1 MAALTNCSASS
12 VRAAG
17 LGVATPSKLSSASCT
32 SSTSLALRPRQDASR
47 TAGRQHSR
55 LVVEA
60 KGKKNNQYAR
70 RLQQQQPS
78 VPEFDPSDDTPRF
91 VLFIKTKAVNRW
103 YPLSVVTGGTAA
115 KMMLAVMRNDLGKKL
130 YEGTLTRNIAAVVYK
145 DEKAL
150 RNAALRQYPMLKGA
164 SGYDYG
170 YKVMDPANP
179 RAAMYGSDVVKMPP
193 EAELKSVFDKA
204 KEFVD
209 DKFGNA
215 KEAFG
220 KLSSIGSLSP
230 PEEAPKAS
238 DANKS
243 APK

>member
-17 LGVATPSKLSSASCT
+17 LGVATASKLSSASCT
-32 SSTSLALRPRQDASR
+32 SSTLLALRPRQDGSQ
-47 TAGRQHSR
+47 TAVRHHSR

-60 KGKKNNQYAR
+60 KGKKSNQNYAR
-70 RLQQQQPS
+70 RQQQQPTP
-78 VPEFDPSDDTPRF
+78 PEFDPSDDTPRF

-179 RAAMYGSDVVKMPP
+179 RAAMYGSDVVK
-193 EAELKSVFDKA
+193 
-204 KEFVD
+204 
-209 DKFGNA
+209 
-215 KEAFG
+215 
-220 KLSSIGSLSP
+220 
-230 PEEAPKAS
+230 
-238 DANKS
+238 
-243 APK
+243 

>member
-17 LGVATPSKLSSASCT
+17 LGVATPSKLSSSSCT
-32 SSTSLALRPRQDASR
+32 SSTSLALRPRRDASG

-209 DKFGNA
+209 DKFGTA

-238 DANKS
+238 DANKNAS
-243 APK
+243 K